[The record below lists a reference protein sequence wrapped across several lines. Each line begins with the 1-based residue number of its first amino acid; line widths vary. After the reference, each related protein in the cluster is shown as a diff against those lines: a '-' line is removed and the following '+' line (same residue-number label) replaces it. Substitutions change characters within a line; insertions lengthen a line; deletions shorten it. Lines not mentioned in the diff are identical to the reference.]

1 MENESQETSTNSVIH
16 PLPSSI
22 SNKIAAGEVVQ
33 RPSSVVK
40 ELIDNAVDAGAQ
52 TVEVTI
58 EKAGRTLIEVKD
70 DGCGM
75 SSDDLRPCFLR
86 HATSKINSV
95 EDLSRIM
102 TLGFRGEAMAS
113 IASVSQ
119 INVKTKRVE
128 DDNGWELELWGG
140 EERRLDPAAADNG
153 TTVSVRNLFFNV
165 PARRAFLKT
174 DATEFR
180 HILITFQQ
188 AALSTPE
195 ISFYLKADGE
205 EIYHL
210 PAQSLANRIASI
222 FGKSYR
228 ASLIPVEEKTSI
240 VDIYGYLIDPK
251 MAKKTRGEQFLFV
264 NNRPFMHRHLNYVI
278 LDTYNN
284 WLRDKEYP
292 FYALFYKID
301 PEQVDVNVHPSKLEV
316 KFEDEKTVSQL
327 TRSVVTKGLNE
338 HFHVPDMDHLDS
350 GSKKANTGGFD
361 DFGFGDQT
369 ASSAGSG
376 TPGGAGNAFGNDR
389 SGMHKSRPPIDGDEA
404 GRQLYGQPE
413 TEGSADTNQA
423 GQTGMDMG
431 KVIRQN
437 NFWQIHDQYI
447 MSQTLTGISII
458 DQHAAHKRIIYERA
472 LSEAESGL
480 PSTQQLLFPQTLE
493 FSASD
498 FQLLKQLEPEI
509 ERLGFNIQLLSGNT
523 AMILG
528 VPSDIQSGDEY
539 RLLGE
544 MLQQYQTLNNSL
556 SLSKRE
562 KLALA
567 YANKT
572 AIRKGKRLGQEE
584 MESLIDQLF
593 SCKHPYFDPLNK
605 PTLLYIPLE
614 EIQSRFQSK
623 KK

>member
-1 MENESQETSTNSVIH
+1 M
-16 PLPSSI
+16 
-22 SNKIAAGEVVQ
+22 VQ

-40 ELIDNAVDAGAQ
+40 ELIDNSVDAGAR
-52 TVEVTI
+52 TIEVTI

-86 HATSKINSV
+86 HATSKINTV
-95 EDLSRIM
+95 EDLSRIL

-128 DDNGWELELWGG
+128 DENGSELELWGG
-140 EERRLDPAAADNG
+140 EERRLEPAAVDDG
-153 TTVSVRNLFFNV
+153 TTVTVRNLFFNV

-188 AALSTPE
+188 AALSNND
-195 ISFYLKADGE
+195 IAFHLRADGE
-205 EIYHL
+205 NIYRL
-210 PAQSLANRIASI
+210 PAQSLADRIAAI

-228 ASLIPVEEKTSI
+228 ASLIPVEEKTSV

-284 WLRDKEYP
+284 WLRNKEYP

-316 KFEDEKTVSQL
+316 KFEDEKSVSQL
-327 TRSVVTKGLNE
+327 TRSIVTKGLNE
-338 HFHVPDMDHLDS
+338 HFRVPDLENLEKNQAKPKS
-350 GSKKANTGGFD
+350 STGGFE
-361 DFGFGDQT
+361 DFGFDQ
-369 ASSAGSG
+369 
-376 TPGGAGNAFGNDR
+376 PPV
-389 SGMHKSRPPIDGDEA
+389 SRPKDFPPSSQSSGNGGGYQGKSSMPMDGNEA
-404 GRQLYGQPE
+404 GKNLYDTPEAPSKPDTGQ
-413 TEGSADTNQA
+413 GSL
-423 GQTGMDMG
+423 DMG
-431 KVIRQN
+431 KAIRQN
-437 NFWQIHDQYI
+437 NFWQIHEQYI
-447 MSQTLTGISII
+447 MSQTLTGVSII

-509 ERLGFNIQLLSGNT
+509 VRLGFNIQLLSGNT

-528 VPSDIQSGDEY
+528 VPADIQSGDEY

-544 MLQQYQTLNNSL
+544 ILQQYQTLSNSL

-572 AIRKGKRLGQEE
+572 AIRKGKRLTQEE

-593 SCKHPYFDPLNK
+593 SCDHPYFDPLNK